1 MAQVGTTA
9 EARRGFDR
17 AEAYAP
23 GVRRVLAVVGA
34 VAMVAGA
41 LFVRGR
47 LDDRK
52 VEQGQV
58 FRLVCSVDLGRVC
71 ADLRDDNSGR
81 IEVTVEAAGTTA
93 DRLRAVDGDPGLD
106 GWLVAD
112 PWPAIVD
119 GARQAASR
127 SPLFAAGREPIV
139 RSPLVI
145 VAWKDR
151 ADALTPTCPDSRL
164 GWKCLGEAADRPWKD
179 RNGRED
185 WGQVKPGHATA
196 ASDGIGLLVLGQAT
210 VEWFGTADLSTIDL
224 DNDGFQTWF
233 SGLER
238 PMPPSAGSPLGR
250 MLAIGRA
257 AYDAVGTTEA
267 DAGLAERAAVRNA
280 LVTLYPAAMATADVV
295 LAVAPGDRG
304 SRLRDIVS
312 DPARD
317 ILLESGWK
325 EPGDARFPAGN
336 GLPPA
341 GLLDALRSR
350 AREASR

>member
-1 MAQVGTTA
+1 
-9 EARRGFDR
+9 
-17 AEAYAP
+17 
-23 GVRRVLAVVGA
+23 VLAVVGA

-52 VEQGQV
+52 VDEGQTY
-58 FRLVCSVDLGRVC
+58 RLVCSVDLGQVC
-71 ADLRDDNSGR
+71 EDLRADNPGR

-93 DRLRAVDGDPGLD
+93 DRLRSVDGDPGLD

-119 GARQAASR
+119 GARQSTSR
-127 SPLFAAGREPIV
+127 GPLFASGRPPLV

-151 ADALTPTCPDSRL
+151 ADALTPTCSESRL
-164 GWKCLGEAADRPWKD
+164 GWKCLGEAADRPWTD

-185 WGQVKPGHATA
+185 WGRVKPGHADA

-210 VEWFGTADLSTIDL
+210 VEWFGTADLSTLDL
-224 DNDGFQTWF
+224 DDDGFQAWF

-257 AYDAVGTTEA
+257 AYDAVGTSEA
-267 DAGLAERAAVRNA
+267 DARLAERAAVRNA
-280 LVTLYPAAMATADVV
+280 LTTLYPATMATADVV
-295 LAVAPGDRG
+295 LAVTPGERG
-304 SRLRDIVS
+304 SRLRAIAS

-317 ILLESGWK
+317 TLTEVGWK
-325 EPGDARFPAGN
+325 APDSAGLPAGN
-336 GLPPA
+336 GLPSP

-350 AREASR
+350 ARGARR